1 MWYLC
6 YIDKG
11 NERTCLVFVYC
22 WWLLW
27 SCVQKKFTWLNGKMT
42 PANIIFN
49 NLELVAHEM
58 PKNIFYWLN
67 LKWLQQLLTILLNKH
82 VLRNRNNIFNNSNHK
97 MNKTKEKKI
106 NRKKIDFLNLTFSV
120 RPRNSHIGIA
130 EPEQIDSNDVK
141 TANE

>member
-1 MWYLC
+1 
-6 YIDKG
+6 
-11 NERTCLVFVYC
+11 
-22 WWLLW
+22 
-27 SCVQKKFTWLNGKMT
+27 MT

-82 VLRNRNNIFNNSNHK
+82 VSRNRNNIFNNSNHK

-106 NRKKIDFLNLTFSV
+106 NRKKKIDFLYLTFSV